1 MQDENFP
8 EIEDNDENS
17 HCDELRVKLDSIKEL
32 GSVAV
37 TQKPY
42 LMSIPSKLIQFN
54 LVFTQK
60 PHMYVISL

>member
-17 HCDELRVKLDSIKEL
+17 HCDEVMLDSIKEL

-37 TQKPY
+37 TKKPY
-42 LMSIPSKLIQFN
+42 YMSIPSKLIQFN

-60 PHMYVISL
+60 PHM